1 MIFIGFR
8 RTLPLAFVVV
18 LGLGAVGRA
27 ETFAERAF
35 DPPAGSH
42 WTLASVETA
51 EEVSAERTQTTTVK
65 TLSELSYDEKTADG
79 YRVTYVLQSVESS
92 GTSAEVMG
100 ASFKPLEGIVIH
112 AMLNRNG
119 MPLRIENADDVQAA
133 VNAAIERILKPL
145 SGSPQIAAA
154 FRRAIEGK
162 LNARDPHGAGR
173 LLAPLSLLALGQNTG
188 LHPGETKYGS
198 EEFASSPF
206 GGEPLKGVTEEHMD
220 SADLASGNVR
230 LSYTRTPDKDSLREL
245 TTRITNQLVAAA
257 GLPPWDGTKLKQLDV
272 AFESRTELEVGEG
285 VTRTV
290 HGEETTNIG
299 LLGYHLLERCR
310 TDVKVTQAP

>member
-18 LGLGAVGRA
+18 LVLGAVGRA

-92 GTSAEVMG
+92 GTSAEVME
-100 ASFKPLEGIVIH
+100 APSKPLESIVIH
-112 AMLNRNG
+112 ATLNRNG

-133 VNAAIERILKPL
+133 VNAGIQRILAPL
-145 SGSPQIAAA
+145 SGKPQLAATL
-154 FRRAIEGK
+154 RRAIEGR

-206 GGEPLKGVTEEHMD
+206 GGEPLKGVTELHMG
-220 SADLASGNVR
+220 SADLASGNAH
-230 LSYTRTPDKDSLREL
+230 LDYTRAPDKDSMREF
-245 TTRITNQLVAAA
+245 TTWDHKSA
-257 GLPPWDGTKLKQLDV
+257 GRSCRPPPMGRHEAKT
-272 AFESRTELEVGEG
+272 A
-285 VTRTV
+285 
-290 HGEETTNIG
+290 
-299 LLGYHLLERCR
+299 
-310 TDVKVTQAP
+310 